1 MGGTFIH
8 SESMLQ
14 NIVLLG
20 ATGSIGHSTLSVV
33 REHSH
38 RFRIAGLAAR
48 ARVEEFCALAAEFP
62 DAKLC
67 LFEEAAAR
75 DAAARLGRKVGWGM
89 EGLLELIHTP
99 EATTVVNGLMGSIG
113 CLPTMEAIR
122 LGLRVCLANKETLV
136 MAGDLINELLDR
148 HPKASL
154 QPVDSEHSAVHQCLA
169 GRPAGEVEA
178 LILTASGGPFR
189 TLPAEK
195 FQDITLAQALKHP
208 TWTMGP
214 KITVDSATL
223 FNKGL
228 EVIEAH
234 VLFRIP
240 FDRIEV
246 LVHPGSHVHSL
257 VRFVDG
263 AVMAQ
268 LGTPDMRLP
277 ILYALTAPE
286 RIPLS
291 GDRLDLARIGTLHF
305 EEPDLKRFPSLGL
318 AYAAGRKGGIATA
331 VLNAANEVAV
341 AAFLEGQLDF
351 LNIALCS
358 RAVIDHHAYDARP
371 GLKEL
376 RALDDWAR
384 QEGDRWI
391 RTNCRTTRR

>member
-136 MAGDLINELLDR
+136 MAGGLINELLDR

-305 EEPDLKRFPSLGL
+305 EEPDLKRFPSLAL

-341 AAFLEGQLDF
+341 GAFLQERIAFLD
-351 LNIALCS
+351 IPALVE
-358 RAVIDHHAYDARP
+358 RTLGDAP
-371 GLKEL
+371 TVPHPDLD
-376 RALDDWAR
+376 ALLEADAWAR
-384 QEGDRWI
+384 RHVQTLVE
-391 RTNCRTTRR
+391 TA